1 MPSIRQIRRRIRSVQ
16 NTAKITKAM
25 QMIAASKMRRAQE
38 RVFSSRPYS
47 EKMLQVLGNLA
58 GMGAADDEGLHPLL
72 ESREAQRITLVHI
85 TPDRGLTGGLIGN
98 LNRRGAQFLLED
110 KLPSDIVTVG
120 KRGRDFMVR
129 HGQNVQA
136 AFTDLGDKAR
146 LADILP
152 IARLLINDY
161 TTRKT
166 DRVYV
171 LYAQFVSTAQ
181 QRPVVRQILP
191 VETTTMLASPA
202 PGRKPDYIFEPD
214 AAGVLGQLL
223 PRFVEMQV
231 YQAVLE
237 AIASEQSARM
247 VAMQNATDA
256 AKDMISGL
264 TLVLNKAR
272 QESITKELLDIVG
285 GVAALGG

>member
-38 RVFSSRPYS
+38 RVFASRPYA

-58 GMGAADDEGLHPLL
+58 GAQDDEGLHPLL
-72 ESREAQRITLVHI
+72 ERREPQKITLLHI

-98 LNRRGAQFLLED
+98 LNRRAAQFLLED
-110 KLPSDIVTVG
+110 RLPSSVVTVG
-120 KRGRDFMVR
+120 RRGRDFMVR

-136 AFTDLGDKAR
+136 VFTDIGDKAR
-146 LADILP
+146 MADILP
-152 IARLLINDY
+152 IARLLMNDY
-161 TTRKT
+161 TEKKT
-166 DRVYV
+166 DKVY
-171 LYAQFVSTAQ
+171 LLFAQFVSTAQ
-181 QRPVVRQILP
+181 QRPLLRQVLP
-191 VETTTMLASPA
+191 VETAHMESAVPV
-202 PGRKPDYIFEPD
+202 RKLDYIFEPD

-256 AKDMISGL
+256 AKDMIGSL

-285 GVAALGG
+285 GVAALEG